1 MEKEFDVIVIGTGP
15 AGSAIAESS
24 SEKGRHT
31 AIIDSRGYGGTCP
44 LRGCN
49 PKKVLASATN
59 LIAKNKRMQGKGLR
73 ENSTIDWKDLIAFKR
88 TFTEPIPE
96 AKEEGLQ
103 NAGVTT
109 FHGKARFIGENKI
122 QISDQILIGDKIVIA
137 TGANPTAMPIK
148 GEEHLTYS
156 HDFLELDHLPE
167 KLIFVGGGYV
177 SFELAHVAARAG
189 SEVHIVQRGEQA
201 LKEFNPDLVDQLI
214 KQSEAIGIQVHLNT
228 AVHAVEKTDN
238 GFTVKAKKDG
248 EMVKLDGD
256 LIVHGAGR
264 VPEIEDLQPDKAS
277 VQYDKS
283 GITVNEFLQS
293 VSNSDIYAAG
303 DVAATNGPP
312 LTPVAGLEAEVVT
325 ENLLKGNREQA
336 DYIGVPSVVFTT
348 PKLAMAGMSEQQA
361 KESGKNIEVH
371 DIDVSGFFTYKHTN
385 EPAAAVKIIIDQDGD
400 QIIGA
405 HLMSDEADELINY
418 FAMAIQLKLKTAD
431 LKKVTYAFPTAVS
444 DIPSML

>member
-1 MEKEFDVIVIGTGP
+1 MEKEFEVIVIGTGP

-24 SEKGRHT
+24 GEKGLNT

-73 ENSTIDWKDLIAFKR
+73 QNSTIDWKDLIAFKR
-88 TFTEPIPE
+88 TFTEPVPK
-96 AKEEGLQ
+96 AKEKSLQ
-103 NAGVTT
+103 DAGVTT
-109 FHGKARFIGENKI
+109 FHGEARFIGENKI
-122 QISDQILIGDKIVIA
+122 KISDQTLIGDKIVIA
-137 TGANPTAMPIK
+137 TGAMPTAMPIK
-148 GEEHLTYS
+148 GEEHFTYS

-177 SFELAHVAARAG
+177 SFELAHIAARAG
-189 SEVHIVQRGEQA
+189 SEVHIVQRSEQA

-214 KQSEAIGIQVHLNT
+214 KQSETIGIQVHLNT
-228 AVHAVEKTDN
+228 AVQAVEKADN
-238 GFTVKAKKDG
+238 GFTVKAKRDG

-256 LIVHGAGR
+256 LVVHGAGR
-264 VPEIEDLQPDKAS
+264 VPEIENLHLDVANVQHDKN
-277 VQYDKS
+277 
-283 GITVNEFLQS
+283 GIMVNDFLQS
-293 VSNSDIYAAG
+293 VSNPDVYAAG
-303 DVAATNGPP
+303 DVDATNGSP
-312 LTPVAGLEAEVVT
+312 LTTVAGLEAEVLT
-325 ENLLKGNREQA
+325 ENILKGNREQA
-336 DYIGVPSVVFTT
+336 DYTGVPSVVFTA

-361 KESGKNIEVH
+361 KASGENIEVH

-418 FAMAIQLKLKTAD
+418 LDRKS
-431 LKKVTYAFPTAVS
+431 VV
-444 DIPSML
+444 